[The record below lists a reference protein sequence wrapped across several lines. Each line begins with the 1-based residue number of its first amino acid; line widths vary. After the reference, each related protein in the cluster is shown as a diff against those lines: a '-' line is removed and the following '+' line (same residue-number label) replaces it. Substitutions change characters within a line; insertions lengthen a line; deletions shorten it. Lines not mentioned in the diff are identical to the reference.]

1 MRRPLFFAALKGI
14 PYIWGG
20 MIDVKEAT
28 QKVKEYL
35 VSFFPEA
42 EKVQLEEVELTDDK
56 SHWYITLSYE
66 GMSHSVASSLLVGK
80 SVRYKIFKLDAET
93 GEVISMKIRDIK

>member
-1 MRRPLFFAALKGI
+1 
-14 PYIWGG
+14 

-28 QKVKEYL
+28 TKAREYL
-35 VSFFPEA
+35 QSFFPDA

-56 SHWYITLSYE
+56 AHWFITLSYE
-66 GMSHSVASSLLVGK
+66 GVSNSVASSLLVGK
-80 SVRYKIFKLDAET
+80 SVRYKLFKLDAET